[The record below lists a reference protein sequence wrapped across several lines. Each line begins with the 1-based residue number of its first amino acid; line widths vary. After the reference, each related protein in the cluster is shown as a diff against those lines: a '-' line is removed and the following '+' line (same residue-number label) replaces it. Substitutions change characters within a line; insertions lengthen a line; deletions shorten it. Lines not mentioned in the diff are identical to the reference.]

1 MGREVTMKR
10 AIAVLAASLT
20 LISAAPQFLTETISS
35 NCRSE
40 VTTVFEETEP
50 NFVEKVICQTEF
62 RDECVVKVDTV
73 CRNVSTGV
81 EECHNVENF
90 VCVDSTTNKCG
101 LEKVFKKVPYSE
113 NVCKMKPQDI
123 CEHEVVDGESRPVPG
138 SCVTKSVEVCEL
150 ETGFRDEIVE
160 EEMCRDIPIKDCKNV
175 QEEVCNEKQDEEC
188 ETFETE
194 NCDIVPHEECEKVVE
209 EVPNKISK
217 KVTKIVCDED
227 NEKTNEDIE
236 MAEDNNNDV
245 LNGIF
250 EIFGIS
256 NTNENEVAETVT
268 ESLID
273 DGFFQKKP
281 QNLQLTRRVALL
293 QLLPLLPLQLQ
304 PLLK

>member
-1 MGREVTMKR
+1 MKR

-62 RDECVVKVDTV
+62 RDECVVKVDT
-73 CRNVSTGV
+73 
-81 EECHNVENF
+81 
-90 VCVDSTTNKCG
+90 
-101 LEKVFKKVPYSE
+101 
-113 NVCKMKPQDI
+113 VCKMKPQDI

-236 MAEDNNNDV
+236 MADDNNNDV

-273 DGFFQKKP
+273 DGFFPEETTKSPTNPTTSTTTITTTTTTTTTAPINSTIADVSSDNGKA
-281 QNLQLTRRVALL
+281 VS
-293 QLLPLLPLQLQ
+293 
-304 PLLK
+304 KIIFS